1 MPRPPAVD
9 TNAAADVASRIP
21 PLPLNAVMLD
31 GLVLAFDFG
40 ARRTGVA
47 IANSVTRAARALTII
62 DSDSNEARWVA
73 IGALFDE
80 WQPVQCVVGI
90 PRHPDG
96 AADEMTA
103 RCERFARQLE
113 GRFGRPVARVDERYT
128 SALTAGDDGE
138 AAALILQQWLAQD
151 DGDA

>member
-1 MPRPPAVD
+1 MF
-9 TNAAADVASRIP
+9 
-21 PLPLNAVMLD
+21 D
-31 GLVLAFDFG
+31 GVVLAFDFG

-47 IANSVTRAARALTII
+47 IANSVTRAARPLTTIAAATN
-62 DSDSNEARWVA
+62 DARWSA
-73 IGALFDE
+73 IAALFDQ
-80 WQPVQCVVGI
+80 WQPTQWVVGI

-128 SALTAGDDGE
+128 SAVTDGSDAD
-138 AAALILQQWLAQD
+138 AAVLILQQWLDQKAQAEPE
-151 DGDA
+151 GDHA